1 MDATLSPW
9 LWIVVFLLVGVGL
22 AGTILPILP
31 GVPMIFIGL
40 WLAAWIDGYERV
52 GGFTMGLLGVLTL
65 LSVIVDFVASAVGAK
80 RVGASP
86 RAIWGALIGSIVGI
100 FFGIPGLLLG
110 PFAGAVIGELSVRGD
125 SGQAA
130 KVGIATWLG
139 LLFGTLAKIALS
151 FAMIGIFVLSYFLI

>member
-9 LWIVVFLLVGVGL
+9 LWIAVFLLVGVGL
-22 AGTILPILP
+22 AGTVLPILP

-65 LSVIVDFVASAVGAK
+65 LSVAIDFAASAMGAK

-86 RAIWGALIGSIVGI
+86 RAIWGAAIGSIVGL

-110 PFAGAVIGELSVRGD
+110 PFAGAVLGELSARKGA
-125 SGQAA
+125 GQAA

-151 FAMIGIFVLSYFLI
+151 FAMVGIFVLAYFL

>member
-1 MDATLSPW
+1 MDASLAPW
-9 LWIVVFLLVGVGL
+9 LWIIVFLLVGVGL

-52 GGFTMGLLGVLTL
+52 GGFVMGLLGILTL
-65 LSVIVDFVASAVGAK
+65 LSVVIDFAASAMGAK

-86 RAIWGALIGSIVGI
+86 RAIWGAAIGSIVGL

-110 PFAGAVIGELSVRGD
+110 PFAGAVLGELSARKGA
-125 SGQAA
+125 GQATKA
-130 KVGIATWLG
+130 GIATWLG

-151 FAMIGIFVLSYFLI
+151 FAMVGIFVLAYFL

>member
-1 MDATLSPW
+1 MEAHLSPW

-22 AGTILPILP
+22 AGTVLPMLP

-52 GGFTMGLLGVLTL
+52 GGFTLGLLGVLTL
-65 LSVIVDFVASAVGAK
+65 LSVVIDFVASALGAK
-80 RVGASP
+80 RVGASS
-86 RAIWGALIGSIVGI
+86 RAIWGAAIGSIVGI
-100 FFGIPGLLLG
+100 FFGLPGLLLG
-110 PFAGAVIGELSVRGD
+110 PFAGAVIGELTVQGD
-125 SGQAA
+125 SGKAA

-151 FAMIGIFVLSYFLI
+151 FAMIGVFVLFYFL